1 MYFGEGK
8 SKVIISPNNFFSL
21 NYAASLVVYALL
33 ALIVLVFFRFVLF
46 TKQQPSGTTLKLLG
60 GLTVFI
66 VALLSENDLV
76 IFASLFIGGLIIASE
91 EFMQNLAIIFRSN
104 SADIGKNLHTTRA
117 SKSEMEHKRRS
128 DAEQLS
134 SSGSIA
140 SQPAAKPSTRASVKK
155 LAQSAAQAE
164 ELVSEYFEKKF
175 GELYEREMRVSGPI
189 GMPAVVVS
197 GVLRTVDNRVY
208 SLVEI
213 KYVVDFEQVA
223 PLLEQTVKRLQ
234 PVVAEQRALICIV
247 ADSALFSDTAASL
260 EAFDALKELH
270 APQVGL
276 LLFSLEKNAVTP
288 VFGDPFISE

>member
-1 MYFGEGK
+1 VLIAVN
-8 SKVIISPNNFFSL
+8 SFFSMT
-21 NYAASLVVYALL
+21 NASSFVVFILLFLVV
-33 ALIVLVFFRFVLF
+33 LIFLRFILF
-46 TKQQPSGTTLKLLG
+46 SKLPPSSTTLKLLG

-117 SKSEMEHKRRS
+117 SKAEMQQKRKA

-134 SSGSIA
+134 ASTAESGEKQSTK
-140 SQPAAKPSTRASVKK
+140 SSTRSSVQK
-155 LAQSAAQAE
+155 LTKTAVQAE

-175 GELYEREMRVSGPI
+175 GELYEREMRVSGPL
-189 GMPAVVVS
+189 GTPTVVVS
-197 GVLRTVDNRVY
+197 GVLRTLDNTVY

-213 KYVVDFEQVA
+213 AYVLGFEQIPPV
-223 PLLEQTVKRLQ
+223 LEQVVQRLQ
-234 PVVAEQRALICIV
+234 PMLSDQRALICIV
-247 ADSALFSDTAASL
+247 ADAELFTDSTAAL
-260 EAFDALKELH
+260 EVFDSLKELN
-270 APQVGL
+270 APHVGL
-276 LLFSLEKNAVTP
+276 LLFSLDKNAVTP